1 VDATFIFMMLALKI
15 PIVALICLVWW
26 AVKQEPEP
34 EPSSSGGDGGTK
46 VPPHPRHPRR
56 PLPRHPRRGPHGG
69 SVTHPP
75 PRVRSVVAR
84 ARQTHGGHV

>member
-1 VDATFIFMMLALKI
+1 MLALKI

-34 EPSSSGGDGGTK
+34 EPSAGGDGGTK
-46 VPPHPRHPRR
+46 VPPLAHHPRHPRR
-56 PLPRHPRRGPHGG
+56 PLPRHPRRRPHGG
-69 SVTHPP
+69 GVVPAP

-84 ARQTHGGHV
+84 ARQTHGDHV